1 MRIRET
7 TIVMRRE
14 LLDKLVE
21 EEEPETTLV
30 LREHLETL
38 TPAIVEEEEEP
49 LVWETTL
56 VLREHLE
63 EAPAMLAHS
72 KTATIAFGAGFSRYT
87 TRAIKACP

>member
-1 MRIRET
+1 MPLLRILMRIRET

-63 EAPAMLAHS
+63 LLE
-72 KTATIAFGAGFSRYT
+72 KGACHAGT
-87 TRAIKACP
+87 Q